1 MEETYDAEG
10 NLIAINGRP
19 IHKRSPRDVERSAMK
34 QEITKAIEA
43 SIDKSAVL
51 APLKIKYR
59 NGFAIRGD
67 KNDYAVDIVMKK
79 EAENI
84 NYKTV
89 YGSPMVTGIMGR
101 VMDGLKGV
109 AGCNVVALNGN
120 RVRIAVPVG
129 EYEIKVT
136 RKKSRIRDA
145 GN

>member
-1 MEETYDAEG
+1 
-10 NLIAINGRP
+10 
-19 IHKRSPRDVERSAMK
+19 MK

-43 SIDKSAVL
+43 SIDESAVL

-59 NGFAIRGD
+59 DGFAIRGD
-67 KNDYAVDIVMKK
+67 KNDYTVDIIMKK
-79 EAENI
+79 DAGDT

-101 VMDGLKGV
+101 VMDGIKSV
-109 AGCNVVALNGN
+109 EGCSVIALTGN

-136 RKKSRIRDA
+136 RKKVRIRDTR
-145 GN
+145 N